1 MENLHKSMEMT
12 FPNDEVGISM
22 DREET
27 MAIVSVYSD
36 TNSGE
41 YFLYDRSAGTLAPL
55 GKTRPWMDKNKM
67 SEMRPI
73 EFVSRDGFKMSGY
86 ITIPKNSSGK
96 NLPFDYKSSWWA
108 SSERWLGF

>member
-1 MENLHKSMEMT
+1 MEMT

-36 TNSGE
+36 TNPGE

-96 NLPFDYKSSWWA
+96 ISP
-108 SSERWLGF
+108 